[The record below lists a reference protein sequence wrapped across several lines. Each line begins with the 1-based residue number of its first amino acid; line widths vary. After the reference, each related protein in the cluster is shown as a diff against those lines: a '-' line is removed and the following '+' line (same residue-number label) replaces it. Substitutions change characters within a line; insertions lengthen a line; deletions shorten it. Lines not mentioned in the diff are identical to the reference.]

1 MMSNK
6 KKWPES
12 DIRSILSHIYILCLA
27 PGLVALWLS
36 FSARGEGH
44 IFSMEI
50 LVHYLAAGCLF
61 MLTLTLAITPL
72 ARMLA
77 QPNLGIIR
85 RPFGLA
91 AFGYAFAHWVAIFF
105 LYEFNGTA
113 IWFAF
118 GVNPALLVALLALLL
133 MVPMALTAT
142 HQSMHSLGVWW
153 RRIHS
158 AIYVVSILW
167 LYYMLKSFKVT
178 IGDQI
183 LFCLIC
189 LLLLARVYH
198 YYNVQ
203 SKKAQFYDFLDSKNK
218 DNSKGE
224 DKNNDEE

>member
-133 MVPMALTAT
+133 MVPMVVTMVVLLAT
-142 HQSMHSLGVWW
+142 RPLVRAVLSHQVIMV
-153 RRIHS
+153 RRNVPL
-158 AIYVVSILW
+158 A
-167 LYYMLKSFKVT
+167 
-178 IGDQI
+178 G
-183 LFCLIC
+183 
-189 LLLLARVYH
+189 LLLPANTIARLA
-198 YYNVQ
+198 
-203 SKKAQFYDFLDSKNK
+203 
-218 DNSKGE
+218 
-224 DKNNDEE
+224 